1 MCVCAVIVW
10 DTSLEPPR
18 QVAVLDN
25 FDGFR
30 EAGNGAGQEH
40 SSGTMHSTAMLKVDE
55 LGQRLFSGTLNNTI
69 LMWDTLTNPP
79 TPIATIAVQE
89 GALFAWDGTRKQLF
103 TGAEAGWA
111 SGGEGEKLEA
121 DEAMVGVWQL

>member
-1 MCVCAVIVW
+1 
-10 DTSLEPPR
+10 
-18 QVAVLDN
+18 
-25 FDGFR
+25 
-30 EAGNGAGQEH
+30 
-40 SSGTMHSTAMLKVDE
+40 MHSTAVLKVDE
-55 LGQRLFSGTLNNTI
+55 LGQLLFSGTLNNTI

-103 TGAEAGWA
+103 TGAEAGSA

-121 DEAMVGVWQL
+121 DGAMVGVWQL